1 MQTRKKE
8 PLVPKRPHSFGKE
21 KIVLNIFIHVTFI
34 HVTFIHVTYIPVG
47 VSMWKACP
55 GSIEG
60 AWEVTMKTDRKMDMA
75 IPTAPPPLAD
85 HLLLVTITQGLDRL
99 LPTTFKL
106 TLTILWLLL
115 FPKTTAMIPLRLK
128 DIGKTKL

>member
-8 PLVPKRPHSFGKE
+8 PSVPKRPHSFGKE

-34 HVTFIHVTYIPVG
+34 PGG

-55 GSIEG
+55 GSTEC

-75 IPTAPPPLAD
+75 IPAAPHPLVD

-106 TLTILWLLL
+106 TLTILWLLS
-115 FPKTTAMIPLRLK
+115 FPTTTAIIPLRLK